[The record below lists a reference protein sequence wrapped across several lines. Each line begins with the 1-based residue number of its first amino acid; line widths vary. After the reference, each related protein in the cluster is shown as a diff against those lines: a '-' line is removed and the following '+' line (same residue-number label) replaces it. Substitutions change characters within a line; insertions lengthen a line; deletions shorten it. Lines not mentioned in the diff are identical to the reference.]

1 MRQKVDEKEVQK
13 RMWILL
19 IMQILEINKYDIDC
33 YKYYLLVAQEPV
45 WGEQIVNPNSIR
57 LAQPGLLQE
66 LPLKMAMFKSIY

>member
-33 YKYYLLVAQEPV
+33 VKY
-45 WGEQIVNPNSIR
+45 
-57 LAQPGLLQE
+57 
-66 LPLKMAMFKSIY
+66 